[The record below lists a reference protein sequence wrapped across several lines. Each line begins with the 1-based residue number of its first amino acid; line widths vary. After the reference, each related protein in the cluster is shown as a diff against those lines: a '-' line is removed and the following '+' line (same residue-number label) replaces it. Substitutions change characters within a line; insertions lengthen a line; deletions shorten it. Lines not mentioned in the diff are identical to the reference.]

1 MSKINKEIAEEEQKE
16 WRDLIQ
22 LEIDKESEKMQKD
35 GMTNPKEPHIKYLWD
50 EERMQ
55 WYRDMK
61 AYNKYYYE
69 TKIKKPSPCE
79 FCNKVLANKYSLA
92 RHQTNTIR
100 CLKIQ
105 MTLREEKKQQPTI
118 AQRLRNLVNF

>member
-1 MSKINKEIAEEEQKE
+1 MNKEISEEEHKE

-22 LEIDKESEKMQKD
+22 LEIDKESEKTREG
-35 GMTNPKEPHIKYLWD
+35 GMTNPKKPHIKYLWD

-61 AYNKYYYE
+61 AYNKQYYE
-69 TKIKKPSPCE
+69 TKVKKPSECE
-79 FCNKVLANKYSLA
+79 FCHRILANKYSLA
-92 RHQTNTIR
+92 RHQTKTIR

-105 MTLREEKKQQPTI
+105 TRLREEEQQKPTI
-118 AQRLRNLVNF
+118 AQRLRSLVNF